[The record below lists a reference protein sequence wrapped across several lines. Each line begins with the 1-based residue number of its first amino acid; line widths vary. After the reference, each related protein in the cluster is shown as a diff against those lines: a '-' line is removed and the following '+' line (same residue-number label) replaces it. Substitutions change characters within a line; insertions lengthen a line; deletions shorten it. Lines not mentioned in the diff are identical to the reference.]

1 MRNLRQQRIFET
13 LKRLPEHERAQ
24 ADAEETKNRRM
35 ELRETKVNIWK
46 KWRGKEMPTPP
57 QDQASMKDSRLTR
70 MEEII
75 NRMRREVEKRKEVE
89 ILENAK
95 RQKLLED
102 KKTRQEKIMRQAQ
115 EKKHKIAKKRMLEE
129 RWEMARWIT
138 TYISENE
145 DRWLREKKE
154 RNMNEK
160 KRLES
165 WARMTRLEKIRI
177 IREKDLEKR
186 IMETKPCLQTL
197 KPQHSA

>member
-1 MRNLRQQRIFET
+1 MRNLRQQKISDS
-13 LKRLPEHERAQ
+13 LKRLPERERAQ
-24 ADAEETKNRRM
+24 AQAEETKQRRM
-35 ELRETKVNIWK
+35 ELREAKVNIWK

-115 EKKHKIAKKRMLEE
+115 EKKQKIAKKRMLEE
-129 RWEMARWIT
+129 RWEMVRWIT
-138 TYISENE
+138 TYIS
-145 DRWLREKKE
+145 
-154 RNMNEK
+154 
-160 KRLES
+160 
-165 WARMTRLEKIRI
+165 
-177 IREKDLEKR
+177 
-186 IMETKPCLQTL
+186 
-197 KPQHSA
+197 